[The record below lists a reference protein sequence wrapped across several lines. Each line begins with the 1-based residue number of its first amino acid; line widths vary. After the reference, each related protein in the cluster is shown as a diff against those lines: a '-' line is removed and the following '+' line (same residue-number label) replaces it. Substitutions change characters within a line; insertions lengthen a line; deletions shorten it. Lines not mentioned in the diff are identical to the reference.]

1 MESPLEHDGGEE
13 NNVPDT
19 LQQQSISLVIN
30 DHIYT
35 VGSNIPPW
43 TRLVDFIREQ
53 ARLPGTKVLCREGG
67 CGLCTVVATVPD
79 HEKPGQEKT
88 FSVHACQALVYAC
101 AGWRVETIEQLG
113 TRFDSSYHPL
123 QRALHGFYGTQCG
136 FCSPGMIMTIYGQL
150 KSGHPITS
158 AKVEESLDGNICR
171 CTGYRPILDAFKSQS
186 VDADEQLKCRLVDI
200 EEVYKGHCKKK
211 KGSGCG
217 GCCKDMKKDVALTR
231 EQTISTTEMGQ
242 WYRPTS
248 LIRVYSILKNL
259 RTKEKFHIAVG
270 NTGQGVFKDDGPYS
284 VYIST
289 VGIKDLYSTR
299 VGSTSAPVVLGAN
312 VSLTRAIEVF
322 RDAAL
327 ESPGAFAHL
336 DIIAKHWQFVANVSV
351 RNIGSW
357 AGNLMMKHSHRG
369 FQSDIYLTLL
379 AAGAELTLGHA
390 ADASTSHINL
400 EQFLVADMSRSIIL
414 SVSLPPALPNTKFR
428 TFKITPRAVNAHAYV
443 NACFRM
449 EVDIENDYEVT
460 SRPTILFGGINP
472 SFIHAANTEE
482 FLIGRKLNDNA
493 TIVEAAKIL
502 GSEVK
507 PDNHP
512 QDASPKYRAQ
522 LAQAL
527 LFKTVIGFLDKVVG
541 VRVRSAGPVIDRPL
555 SSGKQSFDM
564 KKEEEV
570 WPVGEPLPKL
580 ESAAQISGEAT
591 YLDDVPYLPNEL
603 HAALV
608 LTTQANAK
616 IKFVDATE
624 ALKMNGVVNFVD
636 ASDIPGQNSFVVEA
650 GPYPDPV
657 FVEER
662 CLYAGQPVGVVVA
675 EDRNAAICAAKL
687 VKVEYEDI
695 QRPVLTIKEAIKAGR
710 VKVGQNVESF
720 RAGTSSQGDVEGT
733 MKTVPHKVSGE
744 LSQGTQYHFHM
755 EALAARVI
763 PTEEGYDVF
772 STSQWITETQS
783 ATAQV
788 LNIPA
793 NSINV
798 SVRRLG
804 GAFGSKIS
812 RQNLVS
818 TAAAVAARKLQRPV
832 RLVVDLNT
840 NMTCAGWREPYCS
853 KYEVGFDDAGKL
865 LALKVEL
872 YSDVGHVPN
881 EPSVGILVNVLQNV
895 YYIPNLDV
903 TPHIVTTDT
912 AANTWCRSP
921 VERNVV
927 KDDIIPLLKVKAAYR
942 ERMIEVEQY
951 NQDNRWKK
959 RGLSIMPARYTYVY
973 LPEWAFRVQ
982 VTIYQHDGTV
992 AVSHGGVMG
1001 QGINTKVAQVAAYVL
1016 GVPLNQVKIK
1026 ATETMIGANSYV
1038 TGAFLGSDLCAHGV
1052 KVACTALHQRLEEV
1066 KTRMKAKTRK
1076 EPTWQ
1081 ELVKKC
1087 HSDHVDL
1094 TEHYWTAAKE
1104 HPQSYEVWSACCLEI
1119 EVDILTGM
1127 YMIRRADII
1136 QDCGRSMNPFLD
1148 VGQVEGA
1155 FLMGIG
1161 LFTTELVK
1169 YDPATGQKLSNGT
1182 WEYKPP
1188 TALDIPADLRVTLLP
1203 NAMHPKGVLGSKAT
1217 GEPPFCLAYSVVTG
1231 LRHAITAFR
1240 TDENGDDS
1248 WFEMDVPLTVEKVH
1262 QLCGINPDHH
1272 FKLE

>member
-1 MESPLEHDGGEE
+1 M
-13 NNVPDT
+13 
-19 LQQQSISLVIN
+19 
-30 DHIYT
+30 
-35 VGSNIPPW
+35 
-43 TRLVDFIREQ
+43 
-53 ARLPGTKVLCREGG
+53 
-67 CGLCTVVATVPD
+67 
-79 HEKPGQEKT
+79 
-88 FSVHACQALVYAC
+88 
-101 AGWRVETIEQLG
+101 
-113 TRFDSSYHPL
+113 
-123 QRALHGFYGTQCG
+123 
-136 FCSPGMIMTIYGQL
+136 
-150 KSGHPITS
+150 TS
-158 AKVEESLDGNICR
+158 ARVEESLDGNICR

-217 GCCKDMKKDVALTR
+217 GCCKDMKKGVALTS
-231 EQTISTTEMGQ
+231 EQTISTEMGQ

-259 RTKEKFHIAVG
+259 RTAEKFRIAVG
-270 NTGQGVFKDDGPYS
+270 NTGQGVFKNDGPYS

-289 VGIKDLYSTR
+289 VGIKELYSTR

-336 DIIAKHWQFVANVSV
+336 DVIANHWQFVANVSV

-369 FQSDIYLTLL
+369 FQSDIYITLL

-390 ADASTSHINL
+390 ADASNSYINL

-428 TFKITPRAVNAHAYV
+428 TFKVTPRAVNAHAYV

-449 EVDIENDYEVT
+449 EVDIENDYKVT
-460 SRPTILFGGINP
+460 SKPIILFGGINP

-527 LFKTVIGFLDKVVG
+527 LFKAVIGFLDKVVG
-541 VRVRSAGPVIDRPL
+541 VRVRSAGPIIERPL

-564 KKEEEV
+564 KKEI
-570 WPVGEPLPKL
+570 WPVGEPIPKL
-580 ESAAQISGEAT
+580 ESATQISGEAT

-624 ALKMNGVVNFVD
+624 AL
-636 ASDIPGQNSFVVEA
+636 
-650 GPYPDPV
+650 V

-662 CLYAGQPVGVVVA
+662 CLYAGQPVGLVVA
-675 EDRNAAICAAKL
+675 EDRNAAIRAAKL

-695 QRPVLTIKEAIKAGR
+695 QRPILTIKEAIKSGR

-720 RAGTSSQGDVEGT
+720 KAGTSSQGDVEEA
-733 MKTVPHKVSGE
+733 MKTVPHKVRGE

-788 LNIPA
+788 LNVPA

-804 GAFGSKIS
+804 GAYGSKIS

-818 TAAAVAARKLQRPV
+818 TAAAVAARKIQRPV

-840 NMTCAGWREPYCS
+840 NMTCAGWREPYYS
-853 KYEVGFDDAGKL
+853 KYEVGFDDSGKL

-921 VERNVV
+921 GHVNAVATIENVIEHVASYLRKDKLEIRMLNMVPANVPRLYCPAVERNVV
-927 KDDIIPLLKVKAAYR
+927 KEDIIPLLKVKAAYH

-959 RGLSIMPARYTYVY
+959 RGLSILPARYTYIY
-973 LPEWAFRVQ
+973 LPEWAYRVQ

-992 AVSHGGVMG
+992 AISHGGVEMG

-1038 TGAFLGSDLCAHGV
+1038 TGAFLGSDLCTHGV

-1066 KTRMKAKTRK
+1066 KTRMKADTRK

-1094 TEHYWTAAKE
+1094 SEQYWTAAKE

-1119 EVDILTGM
+1119 EIDILTGM

-1136 QDCGRSMNPFLD
+1136 QDCGRSMNPFID

-1188 TALDIPADLRVTLLP
+1188 TALDMPADLRVTLLP
-1203 NAMHPKGVLGSKAT
+1203 NTMQPKGVLGSKAT
-1217 GEPPFCLAYSVVTG
+1217 GEPPFCLSYSVVTA

-1240 TDENGDDS
+1240 TENGDDS
-1248 WFEMDVPLTVEKVH
+1248 WFEMDVPLTVDKVH